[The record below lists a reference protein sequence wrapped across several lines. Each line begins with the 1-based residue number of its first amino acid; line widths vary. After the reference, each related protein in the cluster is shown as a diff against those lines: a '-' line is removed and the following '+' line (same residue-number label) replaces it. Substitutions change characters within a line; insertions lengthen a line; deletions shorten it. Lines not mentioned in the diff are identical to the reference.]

1 MKITTVGWPQA
12 QGVWCFF
19 LARRTHSRALR
30 SINCSRTLSNC
41 RKEEEEKKRK
51 QTTNQQQKQRKRKT
65 SVGRLHEQWQFF
77 HHFLSLEG
85 KDALYRL
92 RAYRKAIIKTQRRS
106 PLQILCKVREAK
118 DIFRKYSVF
127 RRVFSQNCFLLYFSF
142 FFISVSVWQLQRIPC

>member
-1 MKITTVGWPQA
+1 MTASARGLVG
-12 QGVWCFF
+12 VFF
-19 LARRTHSRALR
+19 SRGALILAHCARLIALVR
-30 SINCSRTLSNC
+30 CQIVE
-41 RKEEEEKKRK
+41 KEEEEKKSK

-142 FFISVSVWQLQRIPC
+142 FFVIVSVWQLQRIPC